1 MRPWPTPESRRN
13 RSGPQPISGFG
24 GQFSG
29 STPGEAAASGFPYV
43 PMTALL
49 PPEVQSARIAALSQE
64 LGIPEATAA
73 WIITQETE
81 NPAALRQALG
91 ARSRGFAQALEQ
103 RGVIPSAGDVAG
115 APLGEILAQAGEIRE
130 DPLNRAL
137 RSLNGRLN
145 NQDSGTFVDE
155 GGYQR
160 DLDSG
165 AIVDRATASP
175 TERPI
180 DAATLSPS
188 ELAALM
194 PASEA
199 TENLPYAVRALSPA
213 ERQANFQE
221 SGASRTRGGQ
231 RNALAK
237 EPSIGYAES
246 PRDLY
251 PGTTIRRSLPGGR
264 NRAPGRGGEEDR
276 YTWFTPGG
284 VLGAGIEADASSA
297 TIPLVVAPAS
307 QERPGSV
314 GRFQAP
320 NVHLKSAGGFVP
332 GLGDARILDI
342 NPLAQLS
349 PAAAAAL
356 EARLGESFFTRMD
369 PEKSET
375 GGYAG
380 RATNA
385 PIPDPAT
392 GGGGFDP
399 IYDPATSRGGTMAAD
414 RPMTVAEAV
423 SRIATR
429 NLAPIS
435 PVMLEQLAPGSA
447 SAELAVTPPVGEVF
461 TRDVYPLGMPG
472 AQEKNLS
479 PYERLLLQAQRQGT
493 DFVDARIGSRG
504 RYGPGLYSDLDA
516 LVGVLAGEAFPDAR
530 ARFQLQATASDIATR
545 TPITVQDQYKPLAIE
560 RPVGT
565 DWSLLI
571 NSANR
576 DDLISRYQQEL
587 LARAGMDLPTGS
599 NPLLALVDNLKGMAG
614 VPAAD
619 VPMQAAAPA
628 AQRAARDPAALERAL
643 QQAKIRANSSVRS
656 RLVPSEA
663 GSGVFAP
670 DTSTFERKSYEENAR
685 TVLAGILDGRIPMA
699 AAQGGQAS
707 PSSPALTAIGQSLAA
722 RALRRQ
728 PASSAGSTSSVEQ
741 PVLNLMDGPVYGY
754 GGRSGYGLGDRDYD
768 YGEAYG
774 NVYTAAPENSA
785 TQNLRSYMAR
795 RGRQARSQTQSSTPE
810 PQTVVQFVPQ
820 PIYNEFFRPSS
831 WIDERS
837 GADMRDSQ
845 KPLVIDDG
853 ENPYSQQA
861 GRRYQERRAA
871 LQATPATVLAR
882 PIGTQEVLLPGE
894 DGKLRPYRVAN
905 QAAIP
910 GLQVPYSSRLYT
922 PDPVDDVARYM
933 AQRAQ
938 AAAAAELERRHGGL
952 RVIGPNP
959 VSQGSLPSQLLPR
972 PRVRGSR

>member
-1 MRPWPTPESRRN
+1 MFEQIGSMRSWPTPESRRN
-13 RSGPQPISGFG
+13 RSGPRPISGFG

-29 STPGEAAASGFPYV
+29 AMPDEATAAALQ
-43 PMTALL
+43 A
-49 PPEVQSARIAALSQE
+49 ARIAGLSQE

-73 WIITQETE
+73 WIITQEAE
-81 NPAALRQALG
+81 NPAALRQAMG

-103 RGVIPSAGDVAG
+103 RGAIPSAGDVAG

-137 RSLNGRLN
+137 RALNSRLYSEG
-145 NQDSGTFVDE
+145 SGTFVDE
-155 GGYQR
+155 AGYQR

-165 AIVDRATASP
+165 AIVDRAAASP

-180 DAATLSPS
+180 DAATLSAS

-199 TENLPYAVRALSPA
+199 AENLPYAVRALSPA
-213 ERQANFQE
+213 ERQAAFQE
-221 SGASRTRGGQ
+221 SGASRTRAGQ

-237 EPSIGYAES
+237 EPNTGYTES
-246 PRDLY
+246 ARDLY

-264 NRAPGRGGEEDR
+264 DRGPGRGGEEDR

-320 NVHLKSAGGFVP
+320 NIHLKSAGGFVP

-356 EARLGESFFTRMD
+356 EARLGESFLTRMD

-435 PVMLEQLAPGSA
+435 PVMLEQLAPGRTG
-447 SAELAVTPPVGEVF
+447 AEVAVTPPVGEVF
-461 TRDVYPLGMPG
+461 TKDAYPLGMPG
-472 AQEKNLS
+472 PQEKNLS
-479 PYERLLLQAQRQGT
+479 PYERLLLQAERQGT

-504 RYGPGLYSDLDA
+504 RYGPGLYSDMDA

-545 TPITVQDQYKPLAIE
+545 APVTVQDQYKPLAIE

-576 DDLISRYQQEL
+576 DDLISRYQQQL
-587 LARAGMDLPTGS
+587 LARAGMDLPAGS
-599 NPLLALVDNLKGMAG
+599 NPLLAMVDNLKGMAG
-614 VPAAD
+614 VPVGD
-619 VPMQAAAPA
+619 IPMAAASPA
-628 AQRAARDPAALERAL
+628 AQRVAQDGGLLERAL
-643 QQAKIRANSSVRS
+643 QQAKIQANRGA
-656 RLVPSEA
+656 RGQLVPSDT
-663 GSGVFAP
+663 GSGVFPP
-670 DTSTFERKSYEENAR
+670 DTSRFERKNYEQNAR
-685 TVLAGILDGRIPMA
+685 ATLAGVLSGRIPLA
-699 AAQGGQAS
+699 DA
-707 PSSPALTAIGQSLAA
+707 PAPRPQ
-722 RALRRQ
+722 RVV
-728 PASSAGSTSSVEQ
+728 SSAIN
-741 PVLNLMDGPVYGY
+741 PN
-754 GGRSGYGLGDRDYD
+754 
-768 YGEAYG
+768 A
-774 NVYTAAPENSA
+774 
-785 TQNLRSYMAR
+785 
-795 RGRQARSQTQSSTPE
+795 
-810 PQTVVQFVPQ
+810 
-820 PIYNEFFRPSS
+820 
-831 WIDERS
+831 WIDERPQV
-837 GADMRDSQ
+837 RRNEDSSVMQ
-845 KPLVIDDG
+845 DG
-853 ENPYSQQA
+853 QDPFSRAA
-861 GRRYQERRAA
+861 GEVYELRRRAR
-871 LQATPATVLAR
+871 QATPATVLAER
-882 PIGTQEVLLPGE
+882 
-894 DGKLRPYRVAN
+894 AS
-905 QAAIP
+905 QAVIP
-910 GLQVPYSSRLYT
+910 GLEVPYSSRPYT
-922 PDPVDDVARYM
+922 PDPVDEVAQYM
-933 AQRAQ
+933 ARQ
-938 AAAAAELERRHGGL
+938 AAERARARLDGQYGGL
-952 RVIGPNP
+952 RVVGPDP
-959 VSQGSLPSQLLPR
+959 VYQQRLPSQFMPR
-972 PRVRGSR
+972 PNIAGRASRQ

>member
-1 MRPWPTPESRRN
+1 MPDEN
-13 RSGPQPISGFG
+13 AV
-24 GQFSG
+24 
-29 STPGEAAASGFPYV
+29 AALQA
-43 PMTALL
+43 
-49 PPEVQSARIAALSQE
+49 ARIAGLSQE

-73 WIITQETE
+73 WIISQEAE
-81 NPAALRQALG
+81 NPRALRQALG
-91 ARSRGFAQALEQ
+91 ARSQNFARALQERGA
-103 RGVIPSAGDVAG
+103 IPAAGDVAG
-115 APLGEILAQAGEIRE
+115 APLGEILAQAGEVRE

-137 RSLNGRLN
+137 RALNSRLN
-145 NQDSGTFVDE
+145 TQESGTFVDE

-165 AIVDRATASP
+165 AIVDRAIASP

-180 DAATLSPS
+180 DASALSAS

-194 PASEA
+194 PASGA
-199 TENLPYAVRALSPA
+199 AENLPYAVRALSPA
-213 ERQANFQE
+213 EKLASFQE
-221 SGASRTRGGQ
+221 SGASRTRAGQ

-237 EPSIGYAES
+237 EPNTGYTES
-246 PRDLY
+246 ARDLY
-251 PGTTIRRSLPGGR
+251 PGTTIRRSLPGDRDRG
-264 NRAPGRGGEEDR
+264 PGMGGEEDR

-284 VLGAGIEADASSA
+284 VLGAGMEPDARTA

-356 EARLGESFFTRMD
+356 EARLGESFYARMD

-392 GGGGFDP
+392 GAGGFDP

-435 PVMLEQLAPGSA
+435 PVMLEQLTPGSGGTA
-447 SAELAVTPPVGEVF
+447 WISTGPTTDGSPAK
-461 TRDVYPLGMPG
+461 DVYPLGMPSKK
-472 AQEKNLS
+472 ERNMEPLD
-479 PYERLLLQAQRQGT
+479 RLLLQAERQGT

-545 TPITVQDQYKPLAIE
+545 APVTVQDQYKPLAIE

-571 NSANR
+571 NSANK

-587 LARAGMDLPTGS
+587 LARAGLDLPREG

-614 VPAAD
+614 VPATD

-628 AQRAARDPAALERAL
+628 AQRATRESAVLERAL
-643 QQAKIRANSSVRS
+643 QQAKLRANSSVRS
-656 RLVPSEA
+656 QLVPSET

-670 DTSTFERKSYEENAR
+670 DTSAYERKRYEENAR

-707 PSSPALTAIGQSLAA
+707 PSAPALTAIRQSLAA

-728 PASSAGSTSSVEQ
+728 PTGSTGSTSSVEQ

-754 GGRSGYGLGDRDYD
+754 GGRGGYGLGDRDYD

-774 NVYTAAPENSA
+774 NVYAAAPENPA

-795 RGRQARSQTQSSTPE
+795 RGRQARNQAQSSAPE

-837 GADMRDSQ
+837 SADMRDSQ
-845 KPLVIDDG
+845 KPLVVDDG
-853 ENPYSQQA
+853 EDPYSQRM
-861 GRRYQERRAA
+861 GNRYRDRRAA
-871 LQATPATVLAR
+871 LRATPATVLTK
-882 PIGTQEVLLPGE
+882 PVKTQEVLLPNE
-894 DGKLRPYRVAN
+894 DGELRPYRIAN
-905 QAAIP
+905 QDSIP

-922 PDPVDDVARYM
+922 PDPIDDVSRYM

-938 AAAAAELERRHGGL
+938 AAASAELERRHGGL
-952 RVIGPNP
+952 RVIGPDP
-959 VSQGSLPSQLLPR
+959 VSQTPLPSQLLPR
-972 PRVRGSR
+972 PGIQSRSSAGKPTWTLIPSSGPGVRATYVLRG

>member
-1 MRPWPTPESRRN
+1 MPDET
-13 RSGPQPISGFG
+13 
-24 GQFSG
+24 
-29 STPGEAAASGFPYV
+29 AAA
-43 PMTALL
+43 AL
-49 PPEVQSARIAALSQE
+49 QAARIAGLSQE

-73 WIITQETE
+73 WIIAQEAE
-81 NPAALRQALG
+81 NPAALRQAMG

-103 RGVIPSAGDVAG
+103 RGAIPSAGDATG

-137 RSLNGRLN
+137 RALNSRLN
-145 NQDSGTFVDE
+145 TQDSGTFVDE

-180 DAATLSPS
+180 DAATLSAS

-213 ERQANFQE
+213 EKLASFQE

-264 NRAPGRGGEEDR
+264 DRGPGRGGEEDR

-399 IYDPATSRGGTMAAD
+399 IYDPATSRGDTMAAD

-435 PVMLEQLAPGSA
+435 PVMLEQLAPGRT
-447 SAELAVTPPVGEVF
+447 SAEVAVTPPVGEVF
-461 TRDVYPLGMPG
+461 TKDAYPLGIPKG
-472 AQEKNLS
+472 QEKNLS
-479 PYERLLLQAQRQGT
+479 PYERLLLQAERQGT

-545 TPITVQDQYKPLAIE
+545 APVTVQDQYKPLAIE

-587 LARAGMDLPTGS
+587 LARAGMDLRGGS
-599 NPLLALVDNLKGMAG
+599 NPLLALVDSLKGMAG

-643 QQAKIRANSSVRS
+643 QQAKLRANSSVRGQ
-656 RLVPSEA
+656 LVPSET

-670 DTSTFERKSYEENAR
+670 DTSAFERKSYEENAR
-685 TVLAGILDGRIPMA
+685 AVLAGILDGRIPLPASTA
-699 AAQGGQAS
+699 APSQPSGPAQPALFLRQLVRPIVSDDGTVVTRLPVGRPAPFEGAPLVQAAGNVTPGAPIAARPGLTQGG
-707 PSSPALTAIGQSLAA
+707 A
-722 RALRRQ
+722 RQ
-728 PASSAGSTSSVEQ
+728 DSIP
-741 PVLNLMDGPVYGY
+741 
-754 GGRSGYGLGDRDYD
+754 GLGDSAL
-768 YGEAYG
+768 EALGVFQSGSSLDDQGPFSREAGALY
-774 NVYTAAPENSA
+774 E
-785 TQNLRSYMAR
+785 LR
-795 RGRQARSQTQSSTPE
+795 
-810 PQTVVQFVPQ
+810 
-820 PIYNEFFRPSS
+820 
-831 WIDERS
+831 
-837 GADMRDSQ
+837 
-845 KPLVIDDG
+845 
-853 ENPYSQQA
+853 
-861 GRRYQERRAA
+861 RRAR
-871 LQATPATVLAR
+871 QATPATVLTGR
-882 PIGTQEVLLPGE
+882 
-894 DGKLRPYRVAN
+894 AN

-910 GLQVPYSSRLYT
+910 GLQVPYSSRLYA

-952 RVIGPNP
+952 RVIGPAP